1 MKPAQKQKN
10 LSLPAFLRPFLWSYD
25 FNRLDLKKDKKVII
39 KNILDYGNKLSIDWL
54 KQVYSPEEI
63 KEVIRQTYTSEW
75 SKKSINFWSLIYNV
89 QPKRK
94 SRF

>member
-1 MKPAQKQKN
+1 M
-10 LSLPAFLRPFLWSYD
+10 RPFLWSYD

>member
-25 FNRLDLKKDKKVII
+25 FNQLDLEKDKKVII
-39 KNILDYGNKLSIDWL
+39 KNILDCGNKSATDWL
-54 KQVYSPEEI
+54 RRVYSSEEI
-63 KEVIRQTYTSEW
+63 KEVICQTYTSEW